1 MDKKKAETLKKK
13 YNLPEDYIYYP
24 AMYLPHKIIELLI
37 DVIKQL
43 KLKDIKITAVFT
55 GSDVGYKDLI
65 SYAKNQEVLE
75 NINFL
80 KFVNDNDLPYIY
92 FYSKVDLIS
101 CFNWPDIYTRMG
113 SF

>member
-1 MDKKKAETLKKK
+1 
-13 YNLPEDYIYYP
+13 
-24 AMYLPHKIIELLI
+24 MYLPHKNHRIVI

-55 GSDVGYKDLI
+55 GSDVGYKKDLI

-80 KFVNDNDLPYIY
+80 KFVNDSDLPYIY
-92 FYSKVDLIS
+92 FTQK
-101 CFNWPDIYTRMG
+101 
-113 SF
+113 